1 VTPATPNGSPLGFH
15 SYDPGIGAGSL
26 FFWGVPYPIGSGKV
40 DIDAGTA
47 ELFVHNVCS
56 VFDVFTVPNSFDPK
70 HAMGIFSAII
80 NSMKIEWS
88 GVTRS
93 VLKFSD
99 ETNKLRGDFFEC
111 SATIA
116 VSATTPGNEH
126 AQFYPGAIYKAGG
139 DSVNKDSSTA
149 IEWFRKAAAHCV
161 FV

>member
-1 VTPATPNGSPLGFH
+1 MTPATPHGSPLGFH

-26 FFWGVPYPIGSGKV
+26 LFWGVPYPVGSGKV

-70 HAMGIFSAII
+70 HALGIFSAII

-99 ETNKLRGDFFEC
+99 ATNKFRGDFFEC

-116 VSATTPGNEH
+116 VSATTPKDTGHGFHFESDPAKTHTNF
-126 AQFYPGAIYKAGG
+126 AQFGTEHNG
-139 DSVNKDSSTA
+139 
-149 IEWFRKAAAHCV
+149 V
-161 FV
+161 FF

>member
-1 VTPATPNGSPLGFH
+1 MTPATPHGSPLGFH

-26 FFWGVPYPIGSGKV
+26 LFWGVPYPVGSGKV
-40 DIDAGTA
+40 DIDGGTA

-70 HAMGIFSAII
+70 HALGIFSAII

-99 ETNKLRGDFFEC
+99 ATNKFRGDFFEC

-116 VSATTPGNEH
+116 VSATTPKDTGHGFHFESDPAKTHTNF
-126 AQFYPGAIYKAGG
+126 AQFGTEHNG
-139 DSVNKDSSTA
+139 
-149 IEWFRKAAAHCV
+149 V
-161 FV
+161 FF

>member
-1 VTPATPNGSPLGFH
+1 LDSLGSPAGFKPH

-26 FFWGVPYPIGSGKV
+26 LFWGVPYPVGSGKV
-40 DIDAGTA
+40 DIDAETA
-47 ELFVHNVCS
+47 ELLVHNVCS

-88 GVTRS
+88 GVTHS

-99 ETNKLRGDFFEC
+99 ATNKFRGDFFEC

-116 VSATTPGNEH
+116 VSATTPKDTGHGFHFESDPAKTHTNF
-126 AQFYPGAIYKAGG
+126 AQFGTEHNG
-139 DSVNKDSSTA
+139 
-149 IEWFRKAAAHCV
+149 V
-161 FV
+161 FF